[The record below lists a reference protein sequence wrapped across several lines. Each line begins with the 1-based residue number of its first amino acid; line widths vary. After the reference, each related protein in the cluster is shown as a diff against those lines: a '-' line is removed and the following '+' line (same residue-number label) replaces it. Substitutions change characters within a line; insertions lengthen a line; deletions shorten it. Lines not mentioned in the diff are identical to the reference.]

1 MSRVKKMSLHF
12 FKNLQNEKIL
22 KILKKFN
29 LKVYWTGAALAG
41 EPDAKFE
48 LFKAWQKFKLW
59 QIFQKHFKNISKTFQ
74 KL

>member
-1 MSRVKKMSLHF
+1 MTANFQK
-12 FKNLQNEKIL
+12 
-22 KILKKFN
+22 KKFLKFSKKLN

-48 LFKAWQKFKLW
+48 LFTTLAKNSNFG
-59 QIFQKHFKNISKTFQ
+59 KHFKNISKTFQ

>member
-1 MSRVKKMSLHF
+1 MSLYF
-12 FKNLQNEKIL
+12 FKNFQNEKIL

-48 LFKAWQKFKLW
+48 LFKHW
-59 QIFQKHFKNISKTFQ
+59 
-74 KL
+74 